1 MENQSLTTTE
11 QQNEIAGD
19 AKCPA
24 SVCSLD
30 NAEHAA
36 IAYAKSGLSVLPV
49 RQDKSPALSSA
60 EIQEVKLSIASE
72 EVIKKWYTPNIS
84 GVAILCGSIS
94 RNIECLDVD
103 EKHNIDPASLYERLT
118 ELVEKESPGLIARLV
133 HETSVNNGHHLV
145 YRCRAIGRS
154 VRLARRAATEK
165 ELELKPKE
173 KSLTLIETRGEGGY
187 FACYPTPGYRL
198 LSGSFLDVP
207 EITEEER
214 DILLRCARALNQL
227 SPDEKVVNGYPKR
240 KSPSMTRPGDDFNQR
255 GDIEPVLREAGW
267 NYVYSV
273 RQTQYWRRP
282 GKTDGISASLNN
294 HPNMFYVF
302 SSNADRLEPE
312 TWYTKF
318 ALLGLLRYEG
328 NFLAAAQDLAEE
340 GYGETTVAK
349 AESFLDQY
357 YDFRFNEVTRR
368 VEYTLK
374 GEGRYTLLQ
383 DYDLN
388 TIHRRMQHSHNK
400 ISSEGL
406 AKLLSSD
413 YAKPYDPFNEYYKLL
428 PAWDKTTDY
437 IGQLA
442 ETVTL
447 KDATEENRKI
457 FGGYLRKWLIAAAG
471 CATTAEVVNHTC
483 LTLVGPQG
491 RYKTTWLNRLVPK
504 SLSSYIH
511 VGTIDPTDKDTKIHL
526 SECFLINLDELETLN
541 KHELGSLKSV
551 LTYQTS
557 RLRRPY
563 DRFADQLVRRASF
576 VGSINRDNFLTDET
590 GTRRFLVVEIEAI
603 NAAPTIDM
611 NQVHAQA
618 YSLFKSGERYW
629 FDMDETT
636 KVNERNKEFA
646 VQTTED
652 ELVQQYCSV
661 SGATVAEDWLSA
673 TQVAE
678 GIAKLTRYPLVAASA
693 RNFGFALRKAGFEI
707 KKLDGITRYA
717 VHVPEPVI
725 DPTFIGVGSGVRSGV
740 GYSLRP

>member
-11 QQNEIAGD
+11 QPNEVSGGD
-19 AKCPA
+19 ERPTTN
-24 SVCSLD
+24 CSHE
-30 NAEHAA
+30 NIENAA
-36 IAYAKSGLSVLPV
+36 IAYARNGLSILPTK
-49 RQDKSPALSSA
+49 QDKSPALVSLA
-60 EIQEVKLSIASE
+60 DVKTAIATEEEIRSWAKLN
-72 EVIKKWYTPNIS
+72 PS
-84 GVAILCGSIS
+84 GIAILCGSIS
-94 RNIECLDVD
+94 QNVECLDVD
-103 EKHNIDPASLYERLT
+103 EKHNIDSATLLDRLT
-118 ELVEKESPGLIARLV
+118 ELVEKEIPGLMSRLV
-133 HETSVNNGHHLV
+133 HETSINKGHHFV
-145 YRCRAIGRS
+145 YRCRTIDRNKK
-154 VRLARRAATEK
+154 LARRAATKEELEK
-165 ELELKPKE
+165 EPKE
-173 KSLTLIETRGEGGY
+173 TSFTLIETRGEGGY
-187 FACYPTPGYRL
+187 FVCYPAPGYSL
-198 LSGSFLDVP
+198 LNGSLTDIP
-207 EITEEER
+207 EITDQER
-214 DILLRCARALNQL
+214 DTLLSCAQALNQL
-227 SPDEKVVNGYPKR
+227 NQENKFVHGYPKKR
-240 KSPSMTRPGDDFNQR
+240 LASIVRPGDDFNLR
-255 GDIEPVLREAGW
+255 GDIVPALRDAGW
-267 NYVYSV
+267 TFVYAAGD
-273 RQTQYWRRP
+273 TQYWRRP
-282 GKTDGISASLNN
+282 GKSDGISASFNN
-294 HPNMFYVF
+294 HPDLFYVF
-302 SSNADRLEPE
+302 SSNADPLESE

-318 ALLGLLRYEG
+318 ALLGLLRYGG
-328 NFLAAAQDLAEE
+328 NFAAAAQDLAEE

-368 VEYTLK
+368 VEYALK
-374 GEGRYTLLQ
+374 GGRKYSLLQ

-388 TIHRRMQHSHNK
+388 TIYRRLQHSHVN
-400 ISSEGL
+400 ISGEIL

-413 YAKPYDPFNEYYKLL
+413 YAKPYDPFIDYYKQL

-447 KDATEENRKI
+447 KDGSEGNKEVFR
-457 FGGYLRKWLIAAAG
+457 GYLRKWLIAAAG
-471 CATTAEVVNHTC
+471 CATSPEVVNHTC

-603 NAAPTIDM
+603 NAAHTIDM

-652 ELVQQYCSV
+652 ELVQQYCTA

-678 GIAKLTRYPLVAASA
+678 GIAKLSRYPLVAASA
-693 RNFGFALRKAGFEI
+693 RNFGFALRKAGFQI

-717 VHVPEPVI
+717 VHVPEPPI

>member
-1 MENQSLTTTE
+1 MENQPLTTTE
-11 QQNEIAGD
+11 QPNEIAGD
-19 AKCPA
+19 VKSPA
-24 SVCSLD
+24 VVCTFLK
-30 NAEHAA
+30 AEHAA

-49 RQDKSPALSSA
+49 HQDKSPSLSSLDG
-60 EIQEVKLSIASE
+60 VKSSIASE
-72 EVIKKWYTPNIS
+72 EEIKTWYTPTIS

-94 RNIECLDVD
+94 RNVECVDVD
-103 EKHNIDPASLYERLT
+103 EKHNIDSASLYERLT
-118 ELVEKESPGLIARLV
+118 ELVEKESPGLIARLL

-145 YRCRAIGRS
+145 YRCRTIGRS
-154 VRLARRAATEK
+154 ARLARRAATEK
-165 ELELKPKE
+165 ELEMNPKE
-173 KSLTLIETRGEGGY
+173 KSFTLIETRGEGGY

-198 LSGSFLDVP
+198 LAGSFLDIP

-214 DILLRCARALNQL
+214 DILLHCAKALNQL
-227 SPDEKVVNGYPKR
+227 SPDEKIINGFPKR
-240 KSPSMTRPGDDFNQR
+240 KSASVTRPGDDFNLR
-255 GDIEPVLREAGW
+255 GEIEPILREVGW
-267 NYVYSV
+267 KYVYTV
-273 RQTQYWRRP
+273 GQTQYWRRP
-282 GKTDGISASLNN
+282 GKTAGISASLNN

-302 SSNADRLEPE
+302 SSNADPLESE

-318 ALLGLLRYEG
+318 ALLGLLRYSG
-328 NFLAAAQDLAEE
+328 NFAAAAQDLAEE
-340 GYGETTVAK
+340 GYGETIVAK

-368 VEYTLK
+368 VEFALK
-374 GEGRYTLLQ
+374 GESKYSLLQ

-388 TIHRRMQHSHNK
+388 TIYRRLQHSHVK
-400 ISSEGL
+400 ISGEIL

-413 YAKPYDPFNEYYKLL
+413 YAKPYDPFIDYYKQL

-447 KDATEENRKI
+447 KNTSGENKKT
-457 FGGYLRKWLIAAAG
+457 FVEYLRKWLIAAAG

-603 NAAPTIDM
+603 NAAHTIDM
-611 NQVHAQA
+611 DQVHSQA

-652 ELVQQYCSV
+652 ELVKQYCTA
-661 SGATVAEDWLSA
+661 SGAAVAEDWLSA

-707 KKLDGITRYA
+707 KKLDGNTRYA
-717 VHVPEPVI
+717 VYVPEPVI